1 MYTLLFCYSFK
12 IRKKVKIHST
22 LIHIVINSIGIF
34 SIQEING
41 LCNGF
46 CLWYGSY
53 IFSSSSGRCG
63 FLLLVIYLLLAML
76 LQFFSLLVTLLVG
89 PWSHL
94 HCVFSDCFLCSLIF
108 MVLWYSMFTVV
119 FVVFILHCCSVYHI
133 FITSPFILR
142 KVTRRLLSYFSFLK
156 KLFLRILEDL
166 VSRKWSI

>member
-1 MYTLLFCYSFK
+1 MRISSVGDLSVISHATAILFSASHSVGWSLVSFTL
-12 IRKKVKIHST
+12 
-22 LIHIVINSIGIF
+22 
-34 SIQEING
+34 
-41 LCNGF
+41 
-46 CLWYGSY
+46 
-53 IFSSSSGRCG
+53 
-63 FLLLVIYLLLAML
+63 
-76 LQFFSLLVTLLVG
+76 
-89 PWSHL
+89 
-94 HCVFSDCFLCSLIF
+94 CFLCSLIF